1 MPSPR
6 VSRFFSQVDQAEFAL
21 CRSINRSLRY
31 RPVLTLFKV
40 VSRLGDGWLWY
51 ALILSLPLI
60 YPEEGL
66 AIALLMTGAGLA
78 CTITYKVL
86 KRWLVRERPFI
97 SFPVIHCGT
106 PPLDRY
112 SFPSGHTLHA
122 VCFTTVLAL
131 TLPALAVLLLP
142 FTLAVA
148 ASRVVLGLHYPSDVL
163 AGALIGGIL
172 GLVATVWGA
181 APLLMMTATQTGV
194 AG

>member
-6 VSRFFSQVDQAEFAL
+6 VSRFFDQVDQAEFAF
-21 CRSINRSLRY
+21 CRMINSRLRF
-31 RPVLTLFKV
+31 RPVTMLFQV

-51 ALILSLPLI
+51 AMILSLPLM
-60 YPEEGL
+60 YPDEGL
-66 AIALLMTGAGLA
+66 AIALLLTGAGLT
-78 CTITYKVL
+78 CTLTYTCL
-86 KRWLVRERPFI
+86 KRTLVRERPFI

-131 TLPALAVLLLP
+131 TLPALALVVLP

-163 AGALIGGIL
+163 AGALVGGVMGVVWVAL
-172 GLVATVWGA
+172 GAG
-181 APLLMMTATQTGV
+181 PLLAWFGTV
-194 AG
+194 AAG

>member
-6 VSRFFSQVDQAEFAL
+6 VSRFFDQVDQAEFAF
-21 CRSINRSLRY
+21 CRMINRSLRF
-31 RPVLTLFKV
+31 RPVTMLFKV

-51 ALILSLPLI
+51 ALILALPLI
-60 YPEEGL
+60 YPEDGL

-78 CTITYKVL
+78 CTLTYKYL
-86 KRWLVRERPFI
+86 KRTLVRERPFI

-122 VCFTTVLAL
+122 VCFTSVLAL
-131 TLPALAVLLLP
+131 TLPVLALAVLP

-163 AGALIGGIL
+163 AGTMIGGVMGIL
-172 GLVATVWGA
+172 WVSFGA
-181 APLLMMTATQTGV
+181 EPLLALFATTANP
-194 AG
+194 

>member
-6 VSRFFSQVDQAEFAL
+6 VSRFFDQVDQAEFAF
-21 CRSINRSLRY
+21 CRMINSSLRF
-31 RPVLTLFKV
+31 RPVTMLFQV

-51 ALILSLPLI
+51 ALILSLPLM
-60 YPEEGL
+60 YPDEGL
-66 AIALLMTGAGLA
+66 AIALLMTGAGLT
-78 CTITYKVL
+78 CTLTYKCL
-86 KRWLVRERPFI
+86 KRTLVRERPFI

-131 TLPALAVLLLP
+131 TLPALALVVLP

-163 AGALIGGIL
+163 AGALVGGVMGVVWVAL
-172 GLVATVWGA
+172 GAG
-181 APLLMMTATQTGV
+181 PLLAWFGTV
-194 AG
+194 AAG